1 MAYVSV
7 HIVTYNSAATIAT
20 CLKALLDQTFTDF
33 DIRIID
39 NASADD
45 TVHRINQMGI
55 DVICN
60 PVNVGYSA
68 AHNQAIDGTN
78 SAYVLTL
85 NPDARLAPTYIES
98 LTHVLDSNPLVGSAS
113 GCLLRVGNLDEDPT
127 IIDSTGLLMRPNR
140 HAGLR
145 YEGLP
150 VSERPMQ
157 IDPIFGPDGAAAFYR
172 RAMLDDIRLFGE
184 VFDTDFFLQKEDI
197 DLCWRAQLRGW
208 TSLYVPYAVARHV
221 RTFRPGRRQGVSAQL
236 RFYGIRNRY
245 LLVMKNDVLTHFLHD
260 LAAIA
265 VYDMLILGYVAL
277 KEQES
282 WSAFLSALSMFR
294 KMMKKRQVIQSR
306 RRVQLDQL
314 RRWFQPE
321 AASCRLKTSPESV

>member
-20 CLKALLDQTFTDF
+20 CLKALLDQTFTDL

-45 TVHRINQMGI
+45 TVRRINQMGV

-68 AHNQAIDGTN
+68 AHNQAIDSTN
-78 SAYVLTL
+78 STYVLTL

-98 LTHVLDSNPLVGSAS
+98 LTHVLDANPQVGSAA
-113 GCLLRVGNLDEDPT
+113 GCLLRVGDLDEDPT
-127 IIDSTGLLMRPNR
+127 VIDSTGLLMRPNR

-172 RAMLDDIRLFGE
+172 R
-184 VFDTDFFLQKEDI
+184 DTDFFLQKEDI

-208 TSLYVPYAVARHV
+208 SSLYVPYAIARHV
-221 RTFRPGRRQGVSAQL
+221 RTFRPGQRKRVSAQL

-245 LLVMKNDVLTHFLHD
+245 LLVMKNDVLGHFLHD
-260 LAAIA
+260 FAAIA
-265 VYDMLILGYVAL
+265 LYDMLILAYVAL

-282 WSAFLSALSMFR
+282 WSAFLSAMSMFR
-294 KMMKKRQVIQSR
+294 KMMKKRQVIQSG
-306 RRVQLDQL
+306 RRVELDQL